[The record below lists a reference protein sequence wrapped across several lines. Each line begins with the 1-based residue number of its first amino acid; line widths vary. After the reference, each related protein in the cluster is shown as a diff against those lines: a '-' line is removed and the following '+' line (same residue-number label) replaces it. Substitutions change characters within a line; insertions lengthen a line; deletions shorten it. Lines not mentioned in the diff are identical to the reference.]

1 MHEVQNMK
9 RIIYFAGFMLA
20 LALPAAGSAQ
30 TKDLPDLAPS
40 SRTAGFE
47 DGVFLVSYMRGMTVA
62 VGGTYIEHERNYDD
76 NLKARIATGAV
87 QQELVPSQPT
97 VYYRS
102 DYLPRDISQFDFEY
116 GLSDRFGVGFTIV
129 QYAVDTYRQDVIPG
143 FSYSRE
149 FIDPLPQQRNLF
161 QGTAGMG
168 LFTFH
173 PLPARRFDP
182 YLAVRGGALGFTGEA
197 HQNLTHDRY
206 RYTNRIRSGIGF
218 AMGAGVG
225 VNVFVLRKYAAIK
238 FEASYNRMFLKSD
251 MFANRTLNSYHAQA
265 GIVVNYASI
274 EDAVGE

>member
-1 MHEVQNMK
+1 MK
-9 RIIYFAGFMLA
+9 RTLERFAA
-20 LALPAAGSAQ
+20 AIAWICITTAAPAE
-30 TKDLPDLAPS
+30 TKEPQPDLARP

-47 DGVFLVSYMRGMTVA
+47 DGVFLVSYMRGMTIA
-62 VGGTYIEHERNYDD
+62 VGGSFIQHERDYDD
-76 NLKARIATGAV
+76 NLKARIATGGI
-87 QQELVPSQPT
+87 QQEMVPGQPT

-116 GLSDRFGVGFTIV
+116 AFADRFGLGFSIV
-129 QYAVDTYRQDVIPG
+129 QYAVDTYRQDVVPG

-182 YLAVRGGALGFTGEA
+182 YVAVRGGAVGFTGEA

-238 FEASYNRMFLKSD
+238 FEASYNKMFLKSD

-265 GIVVNYASI
+265 GIVVNYASL
-274 EDAVGE
+274 EDAAGSW